1 MPQVGIIGF
10 GHFGRAFGTVMEE
23 VGYTYRAYDPFAE
36 VPAPL
41 KAGSL
46 QELADQCD
54 CLALAVP
61 VAAMEGVLRALKPLL
76 RPDHLVFDVC
86 SVKAVPCQQLDDILG
101 AGIPH
106 VGTHPLFGP
115 KSLARAERPFR
126 AVVCPSPQHPEAAHR
141 VRTLFRELGFLT
153 VDQTPEDHDRVMA
166 QTHALT
172 FFLAKGLL
180 EVGCGGDL
188 PFSPPSFHAIALTL
202 DSVREDAGHLFTTIQ
217 NENPVAKAS
226 REHFLEALQAIHR
239 EVGEAARAG
248 TLEADRALAIPDLGS
263 RSPELQEARDHI
275 DQLDRN
281 LVALL
286 GRRLEMSRKAGL
298 AKAHLGAPILD
309 PAREESLLATRRAW
323 AQEAGLDPLA
333 VEELFR
339 GILRVSRRTQGD
351 QNHVDVQAP

>member
-23 VGYTYRAYDPFAE
+23 VGYTYLAYDPYADVPEALRAVSLRDLAE
-36 VPAPL
+36 RC
-41 KAGSL
+41 S
-46 QELADQCD
+46 CI
-54 CLALAVP
+54 ALAVP
-61 VAAMEGVLRALKPLL
+61 VAAMDAVLRELRPLL
-76 RPDHLVFDVC
+76 GPDHLIFDVC
-86 SVKAVPCQQLDDILG
+86 SVKTVPCRQMDEILG
-101 AGIPH
+101 EIPH

-126 AVVCPSPQHPEAAHR
+126 TVLCPSPQHPAAADR
-141 VRTLFRELGFLT
+141 VRDLFLALGFLV

-202 DSVREDAGHLFTTIQ
+202 DSVREDAGHLFTAIQ
-217 NENPVAKAS
+217 NENPFARAS
-226 REHFLEALQAIHR
+226 REHFLEALQDIHR
-239 EVGEAARAG
+239 EVEEAARSG
-248 TLEADRALAIPDLGS
+248 SEEAEKALAIPDLGS
-263 RSPELQEARDHI
+263 RSPELQEARDLI
-275 DQLDRN
+275 DQFDRT
-281 LVALL
+281 LVTLL
-286 GRRLEMSRKAGL
+286 GRRLEMSRKAGR
-298 AKAHLGAPILD
+298 AKAKLGAPILD
-309 PAREESLLATRRAW
+309 PAREESLMAVRRTW
-323 AQEAGLDPLA
+323 AQEAGLDPDA

-351 QNHVDVQAP
+351 GKP